1 LISYPGRDAP
11 VVSDTIVNFDALLT
25 HGSMLSIRR
34 EREAFSATNSCRVVR
49 SMIVIDWRSGNM
61 FQLSGLL
68 QLFRKRSVSYIL
80 QSVQRGVACHG
91 GLNQFLRD
99 LFPGLVIASMR
110 QRAAGLFEHNVEVGQ
125 RPIG

>member
-1 LISYPGRDAP
+1 
-11 VVSDTIVNFDALLT
+11 VVRDTIVNFDALLIHRST
-25 HGSMLSIRR
+25 LSIRR
-34 EREAFSATNSCRVVR
+34 EREAFLATNSYRAVR
-49 SMIVIDWRSGNM
+49 SIIVINWRSANM

-68 QLFRKRSVSYIL
+68 HLFRKRSVSYIL
-80 QSVQRGVACHG
+80 QSVQRSFACHG

-99 LFPGLVIASMR
+99 PFPGLVIASMR